1 MVGLAKR
8 RESERVFSRAV
19 EGKEYL
25 AIGLK
30 QFPESIG
37 CCRGPGIITVAG
49 NVAAVGSFHRGPHL
63 WTNAGIV
70 IARKLLNKIGAVDIR
85 HIFPIL
91 GCRQKEP
98 GTPSTS
104 SAFRGIARARGCALH
119 HIAAI

>member
-8 RESERVFSRAV
+8 RESERVCRGAV

-37 CCRGPGIITVAG
+37 CCRGPRIITVTR
-49 NVAAVGSFHRGPHL
+49 NVSAVGSFHSGPYL

-70 IARKLLNKIGAVDIR
+70 IARKLLDKIGAVDIC

-91 GCRQKEP
+91 GCEQREP
-98 GTPSTS
+98 GTHTLFSC
-104 SAFRGIARARGCALH
+104 FRGDHSRSGMR
-119 HIAAI
+119 

>member
-8 RESERVFSRAV
+8 RESERVCSSAV

-37 CCRGPGIITVAG
+37 CCRGPWIITIAR
-49 NVAAVGSFHRGPHL
+49 NVAAVGSFHRGPYL
-63 WTNAGIV
+63 WTNTGIV
-70 IARKLLNKIGAVDIR
+70 IARKLLDKIGAVDIR

-91 GCRQKEP
+91 GS
-98 GTPSTS
+98 PSTRPAHTPRHS
-104 SAFRGIARARGCALH
+104 TAC
-119 HIAAI
+119 

>member
-8 RESERVFSRAV
+8 RKGERVCSSAV
-19 EGKEYL
+19 EGKEDL
-25 AIGLK
+25 AVGLR
-30 QFPESIG
+30 QFRESIG
-37 CCRGPGIITVAG
+37 GCRGPRIITVAG

-70 IARKLLNKIGAVDIR
+70 IARKLLDKIGAVDIR

-98 GTPSTS
+98 GTPTYL
-104 SAFRGIARARGCALH
+104 FCF
-119 HIAAI
+119 